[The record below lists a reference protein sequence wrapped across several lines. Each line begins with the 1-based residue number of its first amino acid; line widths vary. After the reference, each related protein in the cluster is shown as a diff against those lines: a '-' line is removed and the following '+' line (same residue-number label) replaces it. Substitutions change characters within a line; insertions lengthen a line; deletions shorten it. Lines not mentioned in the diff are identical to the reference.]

1 MYIFISII
9 DKRNAFGVRQMS
21 LQASGQANEPVL
33 IPRKYASPVVNE
45 GYQQRAGT
53 GMKSTGT
60 R

>member
-1 MYIFISII
+1 
-9 DKRNAFGVRQMS
+9 MS